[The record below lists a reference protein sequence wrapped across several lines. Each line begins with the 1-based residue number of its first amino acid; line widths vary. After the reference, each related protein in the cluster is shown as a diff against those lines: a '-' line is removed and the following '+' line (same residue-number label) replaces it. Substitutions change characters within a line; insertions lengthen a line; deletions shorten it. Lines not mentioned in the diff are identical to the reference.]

1 MLKNQEP
8 LLRHILDEIEFILK
22 HSRDLNI
29 DSLIKDEILQRAIV
43 RSLEI
48 IGEAVKQ
55 IGEKFKKQHSD
66 IEWKRIAGFRD
77 VLIHRYFSV
86 DWDIVWDVI
95 MNEIPVLKSKL
106 ILLL

>member
-22 HSRDLNI
+22 HSKDLNI
-29 DSLIKDEILQRAIV
+29 EALNKDEIMQRAIV

-55 IGEKFKKQHSD
+55 IDEKFKKQYND
-66 IEWKRIAGFRD
+66 IEWKKIAGFRD
-77 VLIHRYFSV
+77 VLIHRYFSL

-95 MNEIPVLKSKL
+95 QNEIPVLKSKL

>member
-48 IGEAVKQ
+48 IGEG
-55 IGEKFKKQHSD
+55 IKFS
-66 IEWKRIAGFRD
+66 
-77 VLIHRYFSV
+77 
-86 DWDIVWDVI
+86 
-95 MNEIPVLKSKL
+95 SK
-106 ILLL
+106 